1 MTICVVMTL
10 FSAYFFRHVFIY
22 FICVTLFIVASGIS
36 SMHQKRFFFCI
47 SFFFLYLFIYLF
59 IFGGIFLDKSVPY
72 LILCHGTPYVVI
84 YTPNPFFKKGLSID
98 TTTILIR
105 CTLGIKIT
113 IKNILKMIT
122 LVAEWPP

>member
-1 MTICVVMTL
+1 MCRNDPFFRLL
-10 FSAYFFRHVFIY
+10 FQTRFHLLHMCDSIYCRLWYLVNAPKTFLFLYFFF
-22 FICVTLFIVASGIS
+22 
-36 SMHQKRFFFCI
+36 
-47 SFFFLYLFIYLF
+47 LFIYLF
-59 IFGGIFLDKSVPY
+59 IFFWEGGIFLDKSVPY